1 MKKIDYTYII
11 NLNTPNEEIVERLSE
26 AKYTEYFDYYIYPAV
41 NGWDKGLKSK
51 YKFKNADWW
60 KIESNNSFW
69 NREVTPGETGC
80 MLSHYNVIR
89 AAYEEG
95 YETILILEEDFNPS
109 GEYPS
114 RLVLSE
120 VPDDCS
126 ILYLDRNAM
135 CSPSEETRISKNITK
150 VGYTYNNHAYIVTR
164 KGMKEVIDSKIL
176 DNIIIS
182 DEFFPAINGTS
193 DRKDAIKILHN
204 PKFVAYALN
213 GGYFNQ
219 ISNRNTT
226 SLTEFPPEVVNSNRK
241 KLNKTGVHKRYDK
254 PTIPNPPAYPI
265 LDVSNWDE
273 WSKKYIHPQILS
285 KEYDLIVDE
294 FAPHVYTFPFFTK
307 MFCDELIELSETIPW
322 VNDRHEFY
330 PTTDNLLKSLGMEDI
345 YNKVI
350 NDYARPL
357 AINRFQLD
365 GKSWEHLRDE
375 SFIIRYKPE
384 EQAHL
389 GIHHDH
395 GTITTLVNLNPGQ
408 FEGGG
413 TYFPKFKYLANPKE
427 IGAMTLHPSNITHKH
442 GARPVTKGTRYV
454 VVSFCKNKDMI

>member
-26 AKYTEYFDYYIYPAV
+26 AKYPEYFDYYIYPAV

-226 SLTEFPPEVVNSNRK
+226 SLTEFPPEVVNTNRK